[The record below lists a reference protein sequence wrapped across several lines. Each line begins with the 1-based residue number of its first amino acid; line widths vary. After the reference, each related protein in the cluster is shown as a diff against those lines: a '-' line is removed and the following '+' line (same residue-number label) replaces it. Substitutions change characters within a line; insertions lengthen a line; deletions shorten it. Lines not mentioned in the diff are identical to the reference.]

1 MLAILIIAAII
12 AVYFIFKLFDPKKEN
27 ESARNDTP
35 SNIDNGVPAQLL
47 DLDKTTIA
55 DRQRAYHRGYRT
67 QMRYDILQ
75 RRAELAGDTATLEA
89 IRTNTYNGPLP
100 ELGDDKPT
108 NKMQSKPTNNPTVQE
123 LKYFCIKD
131 KGYHV
136 TVWPKD
142 QYKPDYL
149 EFEIAGMSYR
159 DNIDNYLGEHKGTL
173 EAEPTNEYD
182 PNAIKILAED
192 GHHVGYVS
200 KDMTASI
207 REFTTLPCTCY
218 FYIGNNSGTY
228 YSDAYINRE

>member
-1 MLAILIIAAII
+1 MNAII
-12 AVYFIFKLFDPKKEN
+12 WIAVIAAVYFFLKLFDPKKKE
-27 ESARNDTP
+27 AKPHAP
-35 SNIDNGVPAQLL
+35 SVTSNNNSDGFPAKLL

-100 ELGDDKPT
+100 ELDNDKPT
-108 NKMQSKPTNNPTVQE
+108 NKMQSKPKVQE

-131 KGYHV
+131 KGYH
-136 TVWPKD
+136 TSIWPKVD
-142 QYKPDYL
+142 GYAKLDYI
-149 EFEIAGMSYR
+149 EFNIAGMSHR
-159 DNIDNYLGEHKGTL
+159 DDIDKYIGEHVGIL

-182 PNAIKILAED
+182 QNAIKILAED
-192 GHHVGYVS
+192 CHHVGYVP

-207 REFTTLPCTCY
+207 RDFTNLPCTCY

>member
-1 MLAILIIAAII
+1 MNALIWIAAIV
-12 AVYFIFKLFDPKKEN
+12 AVYFILKYFDPKKKEK
-27 ESARNDTP
+27 SVRTDFTSNDTE
-35 SNIDNGVPAQLL
+35 SMPAQLL
-47 DLDKTTIA
+47 DLDKTTVA

-75 RRAELAGDTATLEA
+75 RRAELSGDTATLEA

-100 ELGDDKPT
+100 ELDDDKPT
-108 NKMQSKPTNNPTVQE
+108 NKRQSKPNNNPKVQE

-131 KGYHV
+131 KGYHIS
-136 TVWPKD
+136 VWPKD
-142 QYKPDYL
+142 QYIPDYL
-149 EFEIAGMSYR
+149 EFEFAGLSYR

-200 KDMTASI
+200 KAMTASV
-207 REFTTLPCTCY
+207 RDFTTLPCTCY
-218 FYIGNNSGTY
+218 FYIGNNDGTY

>member
-1 MLAILIIAAII
+1 MNALIWIVVIVAI
-12 AVYFIFKLFDPKKEN
+12 YFVLKQFDPKKEKKPKSQQPTD
-27 ESARNDTP
+27 EMSD
-35 SNIDNGVPAQLL
+35 DMPAKLL
-47 DLDKTTIA
+47 DLDTTTVA

-100 ELGDDKPT
+100 ELDDDKPT
-108 NKMQSKPTNNPTVQE
+108 NKRQSKPNNNPKVQE
-123 LKYFCIKD
+123 LKYFCVKD

-142 QYKPDYL
+142 QYIPDYI

-182 PNAIKILAED
+182 SNAIKILAED

-200 KDMTASI
+200 KDMTSSV
-207 REFTTLPCTCY
+207 RKFTDLPCTCY
-218 FYIGNNSGTY
+218 FYIGDNDGIY

>member
-12 AVYFIFKLFDPKKEN
+12 AVYFILKLFDPKKEN
-27 ESARNDTP
+27 GSARNDIP
-35 SNIDNGVPAQLL
+35 SNFDNGVPAKLL
-47 DLDKTTIA
+47 DLDKTTVD

-75 RRAELAGDTATLEA
+75 RRAELTGDTATLEA

-100 ELGDDKPT
+100 ELDDDKPT
-108 NKMQSKPTNNPTVQE
+108 NNPKVQE

-142 QYKPDYL
+142 QYIPDYL

-159 DNIDNYLGEHKGTL
+159 NNIDDYLGEHKGTL
-173 EAEPTNEYD
+173 EAEPRNEYD

-192 GHHVGYVS
+192 GHHVGYVP

-218 FYIGNNSGTY
+218 FYIGYNDGTY
-228 YSDAYINRE
+228 FSDAYINRE

>member
-1 MLAILIIAAII
+1 MNALIWIAAIV
-12 AVYFIFKLFDPKKEN
+12 AVYFILKYFDPKKKEK
-27 ESARNDTP
+27 SVRTDFTSNDTE
-35 SNIDNGVPAQLL
+35 SMPAQLL
-47 DLDKTTIA
+47 DLDKTTVA

-100 ELGDDKPT
+100 ELDDELT
-108 NKMQSKPTNNPTVQE
+108 NKRQVKPTNNPKVQE

-142 QYKPDYL
+142 QYIPYYL
-149 EFEIAGMSYR
+149 EFGIAGLSYR
-159 DNIDNYLGEHKGTL
+159 DNINNYIGEHKGTL

-200 KDMTASI
+200 KDMTASV
-207 REFTTLPCTCY
+207 RDFTTLPCTCY
-218 FYIGNNSGTY
+218 FYIGNNDGTY